1 MKDPLVGEHQHR
13 LYVLDPTRI
22 DYIEAQGNYVVFH
35 DAARE
40 YLSRDTLK
48 RLESILLADGFVRI
62 GNSILLNIGA
72 IDYAVPT
79 GRGRFVF
86 TLRSG
91 TSLRSSATFRS
102 RILERLPLAHRS
114 KQERGK
120 RPRRWVELPK
130 LARPGSE

>member
-22 DYIEAQGNYVVFH
+22 DYIEAEGNYVVFH

-114 KQERGK
+114 KQERSK